1 MANHIYLAGDST
13 VQTYG
18 DSTNQGGWGQ
28 FLGSHLPE
36 HIQVINR
43 AIGGRSSKTFVEE
56 GRLQAILD
64 VIEPDDWLFVQMG
77 HNDASKISR
86 SATPSPILLIN
97 NI

>member
-18 DSTNQGGWGQ
+18 DSTNQEGWGQ

-43 AIGGRSSKTFVEE
+43 AIGGRRLENIC
-56 GRLQAILD
+56 GRGQASGN
-64 VIEPDDWLFVQMG
+64 P
-77 HNDASKISR
+77 
-86 SATPSPILLIN
+86 
-97 NI
+97 

>member
-43 AIGGRSSKTFVEE
+43 AIGKKLENICGR
-56 GRLQAILD
+56 GQASGD
-64 VIEPDDWLFVQMG
+64 
-77 HNDASKISR
+77 S
-86 SATPSPILLIN
+86 
-97 NI
+97 

>member
-43 AIGGRSSKTFVEE
+43 AIGEEARKHLWKRAGFRQSS
-56 GRLQAILD
+56 
-64 VIEPDDWLFVQMG
+64 M
-77 HNDASKISR
+77 
-86 SATPSPILLIN
+86 
-97 NI
+97 